1 MGQFVCNEALAAA
14 VDLAKESGLAY
25 VGVSQTSHSG
35 TLSYYVKKAAEQGMV
50 ALSMCQSDPMVVPF
64 GGTSN
69 YFGTNPIAFAA
80 PRAGHEPVV
89 FDMATTVQ
97 AWGKI
102 LDARSRD
109 VEIPDTWA
117 VDEK

>member
-1 MGQFVCNEALAAA
+1 MLAFLKRVIAGRYRIM
-14 VDLAKESGLAY
+14 L
-25 VGVSQTSHSG
+25 
-35 TLSYYVKKAAEQGMV
+35 KATEQGMV

-69 YFGTNPIAFAA
+69 YFGTNPIAFA

-97 AWGKI
+97 AWGKF
-102 LDARSRD
+102 
-109 VEIPDTWA
+109 
-117 VDEK
+117 

>member
-1 MGQFVCNEALAAA
+1 MLAFLKRVIAGRYRIM
-14 VDLAKESGLAY
+14 L
-25 VGVSQTSHSG
+25 
-35 TLSYYVKKAAEQGMV
+35 KKQRNKAW
-50 ALSMCQSDPMVVPF
+50 LLFRCQSDPMVVPF

-97 AWGKI
+97 AWGKF
-102 LDARSRD
+102 
-109 VEIPDTWA
+109 
-117 VDEK
+117 

>member
-1 MGQFVCNEALAAA
+1 MLAFLKRVIAGRYRIM
-14 VDLAKESGLAY
+14 LKS
-25 VGVSQTSHSG
+25 SG
-35 TLSYYVKKAAEQGMV
+35 TRHGCS
-50 ALSMCQSDPMVVPF
+50 SMCQSDPMVVPF

-97 AWGKI
+97 AWGKF
-102 LDARSRD
+102 
-109 VEIPDTWA
+109 
-117 VDEK
+117 

>member
-1 MGQFVCNEALAAA
+1 MAIMAWVNLFCNEALVAA

-35 TLSYYVKKAAEQGMV
+35 TLSYYVKKRRNKAWLLFRCVNLIQWWYR
-50 ALSMCQSDPMVVPF
+50 LVVQAII
-64 GGTSN
+64 
-69 YFGTNPIAFAA
+69 FGTNPIAFAA

-97 AWGKI
+97 AWGKNF
-102 LDARSRD
+102 RCTFKRC
-109 VEIPDTWA
+109 
-117 VDEK
+117 